1 MMYMQYQLAAM
12 IDAFVYGKQ
21 ILEQRIQAKK
31 RIPLKKLKKKM
42 IKNLKEKQKKL
53 MNAFMMNQSSYKGK
67 LENLEQKNLVKIN
80 QEKKWE
86 IFEGEDIFAEEESK

>member
-1 MMYMQYQLAAM
+1 
-12 IDAFVYGKQ
+12 
-21 ILEQRIQAKK
+21 
-31 RIPLKKLKKKM
+31 M

-80 QEKKWE
+80 
-86 IFEGEDIFAEEESK
+86 